1 MNHAQYNW
9 EIEQRMLYTTN
20 NSGIVEEVD
29 DYKALVR
36 SDNDKMLGVVG
47 QNYAPMLNATFA
59 DIVNTLEDKTSCTL
73 RTYGEQAD
81 GKKLYAKL
89 THPSMQDFQMN
100 AIGDEVAS
108 SIVIA
113 NGHAGALA
121 FRMYIEYMRLI
132 CLNGLTIPV
141 RKNFV
146 YARHTKNYMEKIG
159 DLTDNI
165 SSVVEA
171 YDNNKETLKRLDR
184 KFVTGFSPREW
195 FADFFK
201 YYKKPR
207 PIKRDGKIIQW
218 TPPDYSTKAINNMN
232 ALELCYADSGAV
244 GTYWGMLN
252 AVTYFI
258 DHMQSNKPNGYES
271 LGHGNDVKVRAFQ
284 DLSRI
289 AQA

>member
-9 EIEQRMLYTTN
+9 EIEEVPLYTN
-20 NSGIVEEVD
+20 KDGMVLEIDN
-29 DYKALVR
+29 YKALLR
-36 SDNDKMLGVVG
+36 SDNDKVLGVVG
-47 QNYAPMLNATFA
+47 QNYTPMSNATFA
-59 DIVNTLEDKTSCTL
+59 GIVNTIDDTTDCTL
-73 RTYGEQAD
+73 RMYGEHND
-81 GKKLYAKL
+81 GRRLYAKL
-89 THPSMQDFQMN
+89 THPDMKDFKMN
-100 AIGDEVAS
+100 KVGDEVAS

-146 YARHTKNYMEKIG
+146 YARHTKNYMSKIG
-159 DLTDNI
+159 DLTSGINAVI
-165 SSVVEA
+165 EA
-171 YDNNKETLKRLDR
+171 HSNNKEFIKQLDT
-184 KFVTGFSPREW
+184 KFAKGFNPVQW

-201 YYKKPR
+201 YYKKSR
-207 PIKRDGKIIQW
+207 PVRKDGKVVQW
-218 TPPDYSTKAINNMN
+218 TAPAYSTRAANNIES
-232 ALELCYADSGAV
+232 LISCYTSSDSV
-244 GTYWGMLN
+244 GTYWGVLN

-258 DHMQSNKPNGYES
+258 DHMQKDKPNGYES